1 VQELGPGLWTWT
13 ATHPEWTE
21 KDRGADG
28 WGPEVRSY
36 AYDTGACLVLFDP
49 ISPPTLME
57 GLIEAQEIAVVLTAE
72 WHRRST
78 DECVERFGAH
88 VFAPR
93 DDLPAGVELA
103 STGFDDEA
111 AFWIPR
117 HRALVIG
124 DSFTNEQRFRVMDN
138 WLPEGRTAQ
147 EMRDGLRPLLE
158 LPVELVLVTHGDPVL
173 EDGHEALRS
182 ALDA

>member
-1 VQELGPGLWTWT
+1 MQELRPGLWSWT
-13 ATHPEWTE
+13 AKHPDWTE
-21 KDRGADG
+21 KDAGPDG

-36 AYDTGACLVLFDP
+36 AYDAGACLVLFDP

-57 GLIEAQEIAVVLTAE
+57 GLVEAQEIAVVLTAD

-88 VFAPR
+88 VFGSR
-93 DDLPAGVELA
+93 DDLPADVELA

-111 AFWIPR
+111 AYWIPR

-124 DSFTNEQRFRVMDN
+124 DSFTNEHRFRVMDT

-158 LPVELVLVTHGDPVL
+158 LPVELALVTHGDPVL
-173 EDGHEALRS
+173 ADGREALRA